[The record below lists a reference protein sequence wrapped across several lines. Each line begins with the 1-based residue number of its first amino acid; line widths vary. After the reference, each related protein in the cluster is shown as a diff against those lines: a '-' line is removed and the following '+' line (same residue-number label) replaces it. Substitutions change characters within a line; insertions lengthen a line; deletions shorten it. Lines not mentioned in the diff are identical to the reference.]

1 MVMSKLLFGLLLAG
15 AAAPALAAGG
25 PHDRRHNDDNNS
37 SQQQAQPARSNEQAR
52 PQVERQDRGDRQRPQ
67 FNGGERPQ
75 FTGQRPQFNAGER
88 PQFNAQR
95 PQWNGGERPQFTGQ
109 RPQGNVDVQ
118 RYRPAFRDNPYSQQ
132 APDTVRNWRPREQ
145 TQTGGYYQQR
155 QVRTNDNGYVRNDQW
170 RRDGSRS
177 GVTQTFRY
185 DGHRDSRVRWNHD
198 WRNDRRYDW
207 RDRRRHNSSL
217 FHIGLYVDPF
227 GWGYQ
232 NYSIGYDLAPNYYQ
246 QNYWID
252 PGMYGLPYPPPGMQ
266 WVRYYN
272 DALLIDMYSGQVV
285 DAIQGFFW

>member
-25 PHDRRHNDDNNS
+25 PHDRHHNDDNNS
-37 SQQQAQPARSNEQAR
+37 SQQESRSERPARNNEQAR
-52 PQVERQDRGDRQRPQ
+52 PQNDRPARADYQRPQ

-75 FTGQRPQFNAGER
+75 LNG
-88 PQFNAQR
+88 QR
-95 PQWNGGERPQFTGQ
+95 PQWNGGERPQFTGE

-118 RYRPAFRDNPYSQQ
+118 RSRPVFRDNPYTQQ

-155 QVRTNDNGYVRNDQW
+155 QVRTNDNGYLRNDQW
-170 RRDGSRS
+170 RRDGTRS
-177 GVTQTFRY
+177 GVTQTFHY
-185 DGHRDSRVRWNHD
+185 DGHRDSRVNWNHN

-207 RDRRRHNSSL
+207 RDRRRHNRSL
-217 FHIGLYVDPF
+217 FHIGLYIDPF

-232 NYSIGYDLAPNYYQ
+232 PYSIGYDLAPNYYQ

>member
-1 MVMSKLLFGLLLAG
+1 MSKLLFGLLLAG

-25 PHDRRHNDDNNS
+25 PHDRHHNDDNNS
-37 SQQQAQPARSNEQAR
+37 SQQQSSRSERPARNNEQAR
-52 PQVERQDRGDRQRPQ
+52 PQNDRPARADYQRPQ

-75 FTGQRPQFNAGER
+75 FNGQRPQWTGGDRGQFNGQRPQFSGE
-88 PQFNAQR
+88 
-95 PQWNGGERPQFTGQ
+95 

-118 RYRPAFRDNPYSQQ
+118 RSRPAFRDNPYTQQ

-170 RRDGSRS
+170 RRDGTRS
-177 GVTQTFRY
+177 GATQTFRY
-185 DGHRDSRVRWNHD
+185 AGHRDTRVNWNHN

-217 FHIGLYVDPF
+217 FHIGLYIDPF